1 MQDLL
6 NRSTLLLD
14 TLPIVK
20 ESALEAIIA
29 LIYYAGLFL
38 GVPLANYFALHLFQK
53 NIRNATLIPR

>member
-20 ESALEAIIA
+20 MSALEEMIFF
-29 LIYYAGLFL
+29 AGLFL
-38 GVPLANYFALHLFQK
+38 GVPLANYFALYLFK
-53 NIRNATLIPR
+53 NYIRNATLIPR